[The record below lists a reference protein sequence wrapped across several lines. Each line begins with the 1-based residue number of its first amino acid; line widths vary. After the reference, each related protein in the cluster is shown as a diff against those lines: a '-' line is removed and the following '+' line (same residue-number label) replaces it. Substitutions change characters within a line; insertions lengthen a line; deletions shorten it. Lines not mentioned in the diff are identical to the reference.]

1 MNDAVGEPPP
11 LNVLLTFDIEVW
23 CAGWQDLDARFPAAF
38 SRYVYGASRAGNYA
52 LPKTLEIM
60 NDHGLKGVFFVEPL
74 FAARFGLEPLAEI
87 VELIGQAGQEVQ
99 LHLHP
104 EWQNESVKPL
114 ISNHTEKRQG
124 LIHYNLEE
132 QTALIGHGIRLL
144 QEAGAERP
152 TAFRSGGYSSNADTF
167 TALERNGIF
176 YDSSLNVTLNRSGVG
191 LPDALRRPGAHYIGR
206 VLELPLSVF
215 RTSTGRVRHVQVGS
229 CATPEI
235 VQVLEDARAEGWS
248 YVNVMSHN
256 FEMLLRSSRRPDWI
270 VVRRFERL
278 CRHLADNRDIYPTV
292 CFSDGSFAE
301 EPPGIRLSATSA
313 GANVR
318 RFFEQG
324 YRRVLEAA
332 AQIIPVS

>member
-1 MNDAVGEPPP
+1 MSSIAGELRP

-23 CAGWQDLDARFPAAF
+23 CGGWQDIDAKFPEAF
-38 SRYVYGASRAGNYA
+38 RRYVYGPSRAGNYA

-60 NDHGLKGVFFVEPL
+60 NDHDLKGVFFVEPL
-74 FAARFGLEPLAEI
+74 FASRFGLKPLTEI
-87 VELIGQAGQEVQ
+87 VGLIKQAGQEVQ

-104 EWQNESVKPL
+104 EWQNESIDPL
-114 ISNHTEKRQG
+114 IPNHTEKRQG

-132 QTALIGHGIRLL
+132 QTALIDHGIRLL

-152 TAFRSGGYSSNADTF
+152 TAFRSGGYSSNADTY

-176 YDSSLNVTLNRSGVG
+176 YDSSLNVTLNNSGGG

-215 RTSTGRVRHVQVGS
+215 RASTGRVRYVQVGS
-229 CATPEI
+229 CATPEF
-235 VQVLEDARAEGWS
+235 VQVLEGARTEGWS
-248 YVNVMSHN
+248 YVNVISHN

-270 VVRRFERL
+270 VVRRFEKL
-278 CRHLADNRDIYPTV
+278 CRHLADNQDIYPTV
-292 CFSDGSFAE
+292 WFSDGGFVE
-301 EPPGIRLSATSA
+301 ESPDIRLPVTSA
-313 GANVR
+313 SANVR

-324 YRRVLEAA
+324 YRRVLEATA
-332 AQIIPVS
+332 HLTG

>member
-1 MNDAVGEPPP
+1 MSNAVGELSP
-11 LNVLLTFDIEVW
+11 LNVLLTFDVEVW
-23 CAGWQDLDARFPAAF
+23 CSGWQDLDAKFPAAF
-38 SRYVYGASRAGNYA
+38 NRYVYGTSRAGNYA

-87 VELIGQAGQEVQ
+87 VKLIRQAGQEVQ

-104 EWQNESVKPL
+104 EWQNESTDPL
-114 ISNHTEKRQG
+114 IPNHAEKRQG

-167 TALERNGIF
+167 TALEQNGIF

-191 LPDALRRPGAHYIGR
+191 MPDALRRPGAHYIGR

-215 RTSTGRVRHVQVGS
+215 HTSSGRVRHVQVGS
-229 CATPEI
+229 CATSEMMQI
-235 VQVLEDARAEGWS
+235 LEGARAEGWS
-248 YVNVMSHN
+248 CVNVMSHN

-270 VVRRFERL
+270 VVRRFEKL
-278 CRHLADNRDIYPTV
+278 CHHLACNRDIYPTTW
-292 CFSDGSFAE
+292 FGDGSFAE
-301 EPPGIRLSATSA
+301 EPTGIRLPVTSA
-313 GANVR
+313 SANVR

-324 YRRVLEAA
+324 YRRVLETTARFA
-332 AQIIPVS
+332 PAL